1 MMETTP
7 RLFIYT
13 SPILKNM
20 YTIQPMAKF
29 TYSTYVLLDAIKQVM
44 SEEEFNEL
52 RIKLRGCKIKQI
64 GDDKNKI

>member
-1 MMETTP
+1 MGNTP

-20 YTIQPMAKF
+20 YTIQPMVKF
-29 TYSTYVLLDAIKQVM
+29 SYSTYVLLDAIKQVM

-64 GDDKNKI
+64 GDDKDKI

>member
-1 MMETTP
+1 MIETTP

-29 TYSTYVLLDAIKQVM
+29 PSNTYVLLDAIKQVM

-52 RIKLRGCKIKQI
+52 RVKIRGCRLKQI
-64 GDDKNKI
+64 K